1 MTTKPKPQR
10 RGNRPT
16 VRPGWDEAEILP
28 PAPAR
33 GHDHA
38 RHVDWKARLIVYLA
52 QSVGKPFVYGEF
64 DCALFTLGA
73 VAEMTGFDLT
83 TEYRGRYSTLVQGVV
98 LARRDG
104 FRDHVELV
112 AAHFAEIA
120 PAFAQAGDIAVV
132 EGADGPALGLV
143 QGEHIYALMPGGLVL
158 VPLLA
163 AIRAFRVT

>member
-1 MTTKPKPQR
+1 MTVKPKPQR
-10 RGNRPT
+10 RGKRKST
-16 VRPGWDEAEILP
+16 GVGSDQAEAP
-28 PAPAR
+28 HVTAAR
-33 GHDHA
+33 GRNFA
-38 RHVDWKARLIVYLA
+38 RYLDWKARLVTYLA

-83 TEYRGRYSTLVQGVV
+83 TDYRGRYSTLREGVV
-98 LARRDG
+98 SARRHG
-104 FRDHVELV
+104 FQDHVAVV

-132 EGADGPALGLV
+132 DGADGPALGLV
-143 QGEHIYALMPGGLVL
+143 QGEHIYALMTDGMVL

-163 AIRAFRVT
+163 ARRAFRVA